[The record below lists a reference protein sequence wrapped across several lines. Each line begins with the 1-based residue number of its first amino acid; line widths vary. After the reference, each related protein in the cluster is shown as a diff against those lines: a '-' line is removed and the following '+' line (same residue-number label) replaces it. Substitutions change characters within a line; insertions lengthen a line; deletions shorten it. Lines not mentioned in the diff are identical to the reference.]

1 MAHLLLNLIDHDP
14 AGLAGWPTLP
24 NTATLAEHGRTQWE
38 NSHIAFWRI
47 ESFEP
52 RDPAHGT
59 WLAELHAFHARRTG
73 VFHSLVYPDP
83 AAAPA
88 ARLVLQG
95 PDLDADT
102 LRLCLD
108 TLQLA
113 GFAMAGIPVFGT
125 AARCA
130 SLPLLGG
137 NPDLRAANRQVV
149 DALREQRVDSALCPA
164 HWRAGYFKL
173 LLSDMDSTLIG
184 IECIDELAD
193 MAGLKSRVAAITER
207 AMQGEL
213 DFAASLTARVALLKG
228 LPATM
233 LERVYAERLTLNP
246 GAETLIRGL
255 KTLGVR
261 SGVVSGGFT
270 FFTDRLKARLGLDYA
285 FANTLE
291 IRDGRLTGQVLGEIV
306 DAQAK
311 AALLEKLA
319 GENGLGL
326 ERCVAVGDGAND
338 LPMIRKAGL
347 GVAYHAKPVVRAQAD
362 YTLRCNGL
370 DALLPLI
377 GADCGDGG

>member
-1 MAHLLLNLIDHDP
+1 MAHLLLNLIDDDP
-14 AGLAGWPTLP
+14 AGLSGWPALP
-24 NTATLAEHGRTQWE
+24 GTATLAEHGRTQWE

-52 RDPAHGT
+52 NDPAHGT
-59 WLAELHAFHARRTG
+59 WLADLHAFHARRTG

-83 AAAPA
+83 AGAPN

-95 PDLDADT
+95 PDLTADM

-113 GFAMAGIPVFGT
+113 GFAMAGDPVFG
-125 AARCA
+125 AAGRCV
-130 SLPLLGG
+130 SLPLAGG
-137 NPDLRAANRQVV
+137 GDTSLRDANRQVV
-149 DALREQRVDSALCPA
+149 DALREHRVDSALCPA
-164 HWRAGYFKL
+164 RWQAGYFKL
-173 LLSDMDSTLIG
+173 MLSDMDSTLIG

-228 LPATM
+228 LPAGM
-233 LERVYAERLTLNP
+233 LERVYAERLTLSP
-246 GAETLIRGL
+246 GAEALIRGL

-261 SGVVSGGFT
+261 TGVVSGGFT
-270 FFTDRLKARLGLDYA
+270 FFTDRLKTQLGLDYA

-291 IRDGRLTGQVLGEIV
+291 IRDGRLTGRVLGEIV

-311 AALLEKLA
+311 AAILERLA
-319 GENGLGL
+319 GENGIGL
-326 ERCVAVGDGAND
+326 EHCIAVGDGAND

-362 YTLRCNGL
+362 YTLQFSGL
-370 DALLPLI
+370 EALLPLL
-377 GADCGDGG
+377 GPACSD